1 MKKRVLHEITLQG
14 TLKFFP
20 LSEILTFLNI
30 GKKTGTLNL
39 FFASKV
45 ADIYFDSGNLVYA
58 VSNQEK
64 FRLAAVLIRKKKL
77 DEAGWKQLEELMMQQ
92 GEMFGRI
99 AVERNVLS
107 EEELQDY
114 LKIQVS
120 EIIYDC
126 FTWNEGKFTFL
137 DLMQLP
143 PHAVTISID
152 HTNLIMEGARRIEEI
167 GYFSQ
172 NLPRKNA
179 VLRTIGDPASHEQ
192 INMTLE
198 EWKVLFLIDGKRTLE
213 EVSSE
218 SSESV
223 LDVSRLLYGL
233 FSNKLIEVVPEDEL
247 LLQSVKEEAKR
258 PQVAIPTKKLTDTK
272 LLISTTARLT
282 YKDVLKVTLA
292 RLTLKKPEAEKETF
306 PLLEQEYYIGRQ
318 MGNQI
323 HLDDPSISNVHA
335 RIFKGPEGFVLED
348 LNSRNG
354 SFVNGVRIDRRLLH
368 ENDAIRLGNSNFVYN
383 IVYEVKR
390 IPKATT
396 P

>member
-1 MKKRVLHEITLQG
+1 MV
-14 TLKFFP
+14 
-20 LSEILTFLNI
+20 
-30 GKKTGTLNL
+30 
-39 FFASKV
+39 
-45 ADIYFDSGNLVYA
+45 
-58 VSNQEK
+58 
-64 FRLAAVLIRKKKL
+64 
-77 DEAGWKQLEELMMQQ
+77 QQ
-92 GEMFGRI
+92 GEKFGRI
-99 AVERNVLS
+99 AVERNVLT

-126 FTWNEGKFTFL
+126 FCWNDGTFTFL
-137 DLMQLP
+137 DVVQLP

-152 HTNLIMEGARRIEEI
+152 HTNLIMEAARRIEEI
-167 GYFSQ
+167 GYFAQ
-172 NLPRKNA
+172 HLPKKTD
-179 VLRTIGDPASHEQ
+179 VLRTLGDPASQEQ
-192 INMTLE
+192 INLTLE

-213 EVSSE
+213 EVTAE

-223 LDVSRLLYGL
+223 LDVYRLLYGL
-233 FSNKLIEVVPEDEL
+233 FANQLVEVVPQDEL
-247 LLQSVKEEAKR
+247 LPQSIKEEAKDS
-258 PQVAIPTKKLTDTK
+258 QITVPTKKPSDIK

-282 YKDVLKVTLA
+282 YKDVLKITLA

-323 HLDDPSISNVHA
+323 HLTDPSVSNVHA

-348 LNSRNG
+348 LNSLNG
-354 SFVNGVRIDRRLLH
+354 SYVNGVRIDRRLLH

-383 IVYEVKR
+383 IVYEVKQV
-390 IPKATT
+390 PKAAA

>member
-1 MKKRVLHEITLQG
+1 MEITLQG

-30 GKKTGTLNL
+30 GQKIGTLNL
-39 FFASKV
+39 SSASKL
-45 ADIYFDSGNLVYA
+45 ADIYFDSGNVVYA
-58 VSNQEK
+58 ASNQEK

-77 DEAGWKQLEELMMQQ
+77 DESGWKQLEELMTQQ
-92 GEMFGRI
+92 GEKFGRV
-99 AVERNVLS
+99 AVEQNVLS
-107 EEELQDY
+107 EGELRDY

-126 FTWNEGKFTFL
+126 FTWHEGKFNFL
-137 DLMQLP
+137 DVMELP

-152 HTNLIMEGARRIEEI
+152 HANLIMEGARRIEEI

-172 NLPRKNA
+172 NLPKKNV

-192 INMTLE
+192 INLTLE

-213 EVSSE
+213 DVTGE

-223 LDVSRLLYGL
+223 LDVYRLLYGL
-233 FSNKLIEVVPEDEL
+233 FANKLIEVVPQDEL
-247 LLQSVKEEAKR
+247 ALQTVKEETKR
-258 PQVAIPTKKLTDTK
+258 SQAAIPTKKMKSDTK

-282 YKDVLKVTLA
+282 YKDVLKITLA
-292 RLTLKKPEAEKETF
+292 RLTLRKPEAEKETF

-323 HLDDPSISNVHA
+323 HLTDPSVSNVHA
-335 RIFKGPEGFVLED
+335 RIFKGPEGYVLED

-354 SFVNGVRIDRRLLH
+354 SFVNGVRVDRRLLH

-390 IPKATT
+390 IPKAVM

>member
-1 MKKRVLHEITLQG
+1 MGE
-14 TLKFFP
+14 
-20 LSEILTFLNI
+20 
-30 GKKTGTLNL
+30 KTGTLNL
-39 FFASKV
+39 SFASKV
-45 ADIYFDSGNLVYA
+45 ADIYFDSGKVVYA

-77 DEAGWKQLEELMMQQ
+77 DELRWKEFEGLMMQQ
-92 GEMFGRI
+92 GEKFGRI
-99 AVERNVLS
+99 AVEQGVLS

-126 FTWNEGKFTFL
+126 FTWVEGKFTFL
-137 DLMQLP
+137 DVIQLP
-143 PHAVTISID
+143 EHAVTISID
-152 HTNLIMEGARRIEEI
+152 HTNLIMEGARRIEEV

-172 NLPRKNA
+172 NLPGKNA
-179 VLRTIGDPASHEQ
+179 ILRTVQDPISHEQ
-192 INMTLE
+192 INLTLE

-213 EVSSE
+213 DVTGE

-223 LDVSRLLYGL
+223 LDVYRLLFGL
-233 FSNKLIEVVPEDEL
+233 IANKIIAVVPED
-247 LLQSVKEEAKR
+247 QQKTITIQEEPKR
-258 PQVAIPTKKLTDTK
+258 PQVAVPVKRMKSDTK

-282 YKDVLKVTLA
+282 YKDVLKITLA

-318 MGNQI
+318 VGNQI
-323 HLDDPSISNVHA
+323 HLEDPSVSNVHA

-390 IPKATT
+390 IPK
-396 P
+396 PGMP

>member
-1 MKKRVLHEITLQG
+1 MEITLQG

-39 FFASKV
+39 ICASKK
-45 ADIYFDSGNLVYA
+45 ADIYFDSGSLVYA

-64 FRLAAVLIRKKKL
+64 FRLAAILIRKKKI
-77 DEAGWKQLEELMMQQ
+77 DEAGWKQLEELMVQQ
-92 GEMFGRI
+92 GEKFGRI
-99 AVERNVLS
+99 AVERNVLT

-126 FTWNEGKFTFL
+126 FTWNDGNFTFL
-137 DLMQLP
+137 DAMQLP

-167 GYFSQ
+167 GYFAQ
-172 NLPRKNA
+172 HLPKKTD
-179 VLRTIGDPASHEQ
+179 VLRTIGDPSSHEQ
-192 INMTLE
+192 INLTLE
-198 EWKVLFLIDGKRTLE
+198 EWKILFLIDGKRTLE
-213 EVSSE
+213 EVTSE

-223 LDVSRLLYGL
+223 LDVYRLLYGL
-233 FSNKLIEVVPEDEL
+233 FANKLVDVVPADEL
-247 LLQSVKEEAKR
+247 QGIKEQAKG
-258 PQVAIPTKKLTDTK
+258 PQHPVPTKKLSDTK

-282 YKDVLKVTLA
+282 YKDVLKITLA
-292 RLTLKKPEAEKETF
+292 RLTLRKPEAEKETF

-323 HLDDPSISNVHA
+323 HLTDPSVSNVHA

-354 SFVNGVRIDRRLLH
+354 SFVNGIRIDRRLLH

-390 IPKATT
+390 VPKAA

>member
-1 MKKRVLHEITLQG
+1 MEITLQG

-39 FFASKV
+39 SCASKA

-77 DEAGWKQLEELMMQQ
+77 DEAVWKQLEELRVQQ
-92 GEMFGRI
+92 GEKFGRI
-99 AVERNVLS
+99 AVERDILS

-126 FTWNEGKFTFL
+126 FIWNEGKFNFL
-137 DLMQLP
+137 DVMELP
-143 PHAVTISID
+143 LHAVTISID
-152 HTNLIMEGARRIEEI
+152 HANLIMEGARRIEEI

-172 NLPRKNA
+172 HLPKKNE

-192 INMTLE
+192 INLTLE

-213 EVSSE
+213 EVTSE

-223 LDVSRLLYGL
+223 LDVYRLLYGL
-233 FSNKLIEVVPEDEL
+233 FANKLVEVVPQNEL
-247 LLQSVKEEAKR
+247 IKEETKG
-258 PQVAIPTKKLTDTK
+258 PQVAVSTKKLLDTK

-282 YKDVLKVTLA
+282 YKDVLKITLA
-292 RLTLKKPEAEKETF
+292 RLTLRKPEAEKETF

-323 HLDDPSISNVHA
+323 HLTDPSVSNVHA

-354 SFVNGVRIDRRLLH
+354 SFVNGVRVDRRLLH

-390 IPKATT
+390 VPKAAA